1 MKFMIFM
8 LGMLIGSFLGVVID
22 RLPAG
27 RNIAVGRS
35 ECDNCHTQLRPLD
48 LIPIVS
54 FALSQGQCRHCR
66 TRLSLRYPLIEV
78 LTGFAFLMVYNHN
91 GSVFEVIFGFSLA
104 SVLIVV
110 AMIDFDTMY
119 IYDRFH
125 IILLLLGIV
134 LIANDPSS
142 IKMRL
147 LGTVIVSIP
156 YLILAIITQ
165 GIGGGDVKLIAAAGL
180 VLGAPNTVVA
190 FIISTLL
197 GGIVAVYIVL
207 FNKKKAKDAMPFG
220 PYLCIGIFTAFLFGN
235 QIINYY
241 INLF

>member
-1 MKFMIFM
+1 MKLMIFV

-35 ECDNCHTQLRPLD
+35 ECDNCHTQLGPLD
-48 LIPIVS
+48 LIPVVS
-54 FALSQGQCRHCR
+54 FALSQGQCRHCK

-78 LTGFAFLMVYNHN
+78 LTGFAYLMVYNSS
-91 GSVFEVIFGFSLA
+91 GSVFNAMIGFSLA

-110 AMIDFDTMY
+110 SMIDFDTMY

-125 IILLLLGIV
+125 IILLILGII
-134 LIANDPSS
+134 LIVHDPSS

-207 FNKKKAKDAMPFG
+207 FNKKKAKDAIPFG
-220 PYLCIGIFTAFLFGN
+220 PYLCIGIFTAFLYGN
-235 QIINYY
+235 QLINFY

>member
-78 LTGFAFLMVYNHN
+78 LTGFAFLMVYNNN
-91 GSVFEVIFGFSLA
+91 GSVFEVMIGFSLA

-207 FNKKKAKDAMPFG
+207 FNKKKAKDAIPFG

>member
-91 GSVFEVIFGFSLA
+91 GSVFEVMIGFSLA

-134 LIANDPSS
+134 LIANHPSS

-147 LGTVIVSIP
+147 LGTVIVSVP
-156 YLILAIITQ
+156 YLMLAIITQ

-207 FNKKKAKDAMPFG
+207 FNKKKAKDAIPFG

-235 QIINYY
+235 QIINFY

>member
-91 GSVFEVIFGFSLA
+91 GSVFEVMIGFSLA

-134 LIANDPSS
+134 LIANHPSS

-147 LGTVIVSIP
+147 LGTVIVSVP
-156 YLILAIITQ
+156 YLMLAIITQ

-207 FNKKKAKDAMPFG
+207 FNKKKAKDAIPFG